1 MGCAPW
7 FEFKVLENKLRPSS
21 VAVRRHLPPRG
32 KALYTENK
40 LRPLIFKNFLSKIF
54 RKSKMGCAPHSS
66 PFGDTFP
73 PGGRLYQ
80 RHLFEISN
88 GL

>member
-21 VAVRRHLPPRG
+21 VAVRRHLPPKG

-40 LRPLIFKNFLSKIF
+40 LRPLIFKNSF
-54 RKSKMGCAPHSS
+54 RNIQIIKNGLRIKCYAPHHLAPQGAS
-66 PFGDTFP
+66 P
-73 PGGRLYQ
+73 PGEASERGTYL
-80 RHLFEISN
+80 
-88 GL
+88 